1 MKRCAFQTIR
11 PVVSRKNRAF
21 SAHFGPGGAVL
32 PPRVS
37 PFSNVKRSIVTAC
50 AALRE
55 ILLKTPQKRRKK
67 YKRRAWWRTMSDAFH
82 GAGDRSL
89 DVTSPRRKPPRA
101 WQCFNGAGDC
111 SPDMT
116 RLSCLFPL
124 PRRLQWG
131 RGLLPGYDA
140 GKVWLRGSPSNASM
154 GPGIAPRI

>member
-37 PFSNVKRSIVTAC
+37 PFSKVKRSIVTAC

-116 RLSCLFPL
+116 RRL
-124 PRRLQWG
+124 RRRRGIRMLQWG
-131 RGLLPGYDA
+131 RGLLPGYDVVEQDVA
-140 GKVWLRGSPSNASM
+140 RAADASM

>member
-37 PFSNVKRSIVTAC
+37 PFSKVKRSIVTAC

-140 GKVWLRGSPSNASM
+140 TAPATAGHSHASM